1 MPYSLHSAQPEQSS
15 IGIETFDRFW
25 DTHPAERAD
34 APRTEESG
42 IPLDFLDGRV
52 AISNPETHCMIC
64 GASGLGKTR
73 RMLYPAVT
81 LSARA
86 GRSMV
91 IADLKGEIFRN
102 TASEVRRCG
111 HDIKVI
117 NLRNPWVGDRFSPL
131 SLVERCWRSGDHSR
145 ATILLKDICE
155 ILTAKLF
162 STRDGYWQMA
172 AQDCFMG
179 FAILILETGWPL
191 TFERI
196 HRLFNEFVT
205 DKEERQEMLEAFRDG
220 KYESRKRLST
230 ILNLAMSET
239 ESTLACIL
247 SEFNTAIS
255 PYVDQEDVRDLL
267 SCSDLELTDIGRRP
281 TAVYLVCPDEST
293 SLYGIASLFVEQT
306 YSELIR
312 FADTREDNQLPVKVD
327 FILDEFGNFVGSDWP
342 AKLTAAR
349 SRGIRFILALQ
360 SMSQLIS
367 RHGDSGA
374 RTLLANCRTLAYLG
388 GRDLWL
394 MEEISKLSGR
404 LINTGTGATRPVL
417 SINDLNAVRN
427 GYVVVLDDSEQPYIG
442 HIPDWE
448 QWGIKDKAKLSDKRR
463 QPGKTDEAG
472 IWELFHSG
480 LVPADPEESPDPEPM
495 SFDDV
500 EKLLPF

>member
-1 MPYSLHSAQPEQSS
+1 MPYSLHSTQPEQSMS
-15 IGIETFDRFW
+15 GIEPLDRFW
-25 DTHPAERAD
+25 DTHPTESVD
-34 APRTEESG
+34 APKTEESG
-42 IPLDFLDGRV
+42 IPLDFQDGKV

-91 IADLKGEIFRN
+91 IADLKGEIYRH
-102 TASEVRRCG
+102 TANEVRRCG

-117 NLRNPWVGDRFSPL
+117 NLRNPWIGDRFSPL
-131 SLVERCWRSGDHSR
+131 SLVERYWKSGDHSK
-145 ATILLKDICE
+145 AIILLKDISE
-155 ILTAKLF
+155 ILTAKLI
-162 STRDGYWQMA
+162 SSKDSYWMLA
-172 AQDCFMG
+172 AQDSFIG
-179 FAILILETGWPL
+179 FAILILERGWPL
-191 TFERI
+191 TLERI
-196 HRLFNEFVT
+196 HRLFNRFVSI
-205 DKEERQEMLEAFRDG
+205 KEERLEMLENFQNG
-220 KYESRKRLST
+220 EYEAQKRLST
-230 ILNLAMSET
+230 ILNLATTET

-255 PYVDQEDVRDLL
+255 AYVDQEDVRDLL
-267 SCSDLELTDIGRRP
+267 SCSDIELTDIVNKP

-293 SLYGIASLFVEQT
+293 ALYGIASLFVEQT

-312 FADTREDNQLPVKVD
+312 FADSREDNKLPIKVD
-327 FILDEFGNFVGSDWP
+327 FVLDEFGNFICSDWP

-374 RTLLANCRTLAYLG
+374 RTLLANCRTLVYLG

-404 LINTGTGATRPVL
+404 LINPATGATRPVL
-417 SINDLNAVRN
+417 SITDLNAVRN
-427 GYVVVLDDSEQPYIG
+427 GCVVVLDDSEQPYIG
-442 HIPDWE
+442 HVPDWE
-448 QWGIKDKAKLSDKRR
+448 QWGIDDKARLSDRRR
-463 QPGKTDEAG
+463 QPGKTDDAG
-472 IWELFHSG
+472 IWELFNSNYG
-480 LVPADPEESPDPEPM
+480 SEEQKSVSYPK
-495 SFDDV
+495 SRSIDDD
-500 EKLLPF
+500 EIPF

>member
-1 MPYSLHSAQPEQSS
+1 MPYSLHSTQPAES
-15 IGIETFDRFW
+15 ITGIETFDRFW
-25 DTHPAERAD
+25 DTHPTESVD
-34 APRTEESG
+34 AQKTEESG
-42 IPLDFLDGRV
+42 IPLDFKDGRV
-52 AISNPETHCMIC
+52 AMSNPETHCMVC

-91 IADLKGEIFRN
+91 IADLKGEIYRH
-102 TASEVRRCG
+102 TANEVRRCG

-117 NLRNPWVGDRFSPL
+117 NLRNPLVGDRFSPL
-131 SLVERCWRSGDHSR
+131 SLVERYWKSGDRSR

-179 FAILILETGWPL
+179 FAILILEKGWPL

-196 HRLFNEFVT
+196 HRLFNRFVS
-205 DKEERQEMLEAFRDG
+205 DKEERLEMLENYQNG
-220 KYESRKRLST
+220 NYESKKRLST
-230 ILNLAMSET
+230 ILNLASTET

-267 SCSDLELTDIGRRP
+267 SGSDLELTDIGNIP

-293 SLYGIASLFVEQT
+293 ALYGIASLYIEQT

-312 FADTREDNQLPVKVD
+312 FADSREDNRLPIMVD
-327 FILDEFGNFVGSDWP
+327 FVLDEFGNFVGSDWP

-367 RHGDSGA
+367 CYGDSGA
-374 RTLLANCRTLAYLG
+374 RTILANCRTLAYLG

-417 SINDLNAVRN
+417 SVNDLNAVRH
-427 GYVVVLDDSEQPYIG
+427 GRLVVLDDSDLPYLG
-442 HIPDWE
+442 YVPDWE
-448 QWGIKDKAKLSDKRR
+448 KWGILDKARLSDKRR
-463 QPGKTDEAG
+463 EPGKTDNAG
-472 IWELFHSG
+472 IWELFNRSYG
-480 LVPADPEESPDPEPM
+480 SEEQKPVSYPK
-495 SFDDV
+495 SRSLDDD
-500 EKLLPF
+500 EDIPF